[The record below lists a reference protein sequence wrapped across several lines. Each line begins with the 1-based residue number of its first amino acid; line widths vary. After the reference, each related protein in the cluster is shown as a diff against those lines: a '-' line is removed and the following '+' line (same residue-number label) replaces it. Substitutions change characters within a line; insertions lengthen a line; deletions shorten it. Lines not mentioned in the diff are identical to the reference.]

1 MNFRKSS
8 QQARLNYSYYNYIVI
23 RLLRNQQY
31 YTKNKI
37 SDKYPVDDAAGKAL
51 YTAPAHIRLVILL
64 TVFRDVLAHY
74 RQDEH
79 PGSDQYIVRNIN
91 PAPAT
96 TGWLL
101 RYIYSCVAGVV
112 ILSV

>member
-1 MNFRKSS
+1 M
-8 QQARLNYSYYNYIVI
+8 
-23 RLLRNQQY
+23 
-31 YTKNKI
+31 
-37 SDKYPVDDAAGKAL
+37 DDAAGKAL
-51 YTAPAHIRLVILL
+51 CTAPAHIRLVILL

-96 TGWLL
+96 TGWGC
-101 RYIYSCVAGVV
+101 YAIYSCVAGGVV
-112 ILSV
+112 TLCIGN